1 LRDDREDLRTSL
13 DQAANDLW
21 KIIYFSHTQ
30 SQNLLLKTKVLGESF
45 DLLYGGGANT
55 RDSDFNFRLSGLPRA
70 HLIHADDAA
79 IADKGYAVA
88 ALLNFAK

>member
-21 KIIYFSHTQ
+21 KIVYISHAQ
-30 SQNLLLKTKVLGESF
+30 LQNLPHEAKVLRESF

-55 RDSDFNFRLSGLPRA
+55 RDSDFNFGLS
-70 HLIHADDAA
+70 
-79 IADKGYAVA
+79 
-88 ALLNFAK
+88 